1 MADGDESLLDVFVNI
16 RPDPN
21 FQDIIRTSANEAI
34 AEYARIFSTASI
46 PSPRIGPPNVSGGG
60 SGGGGG
66 GSSGGGG
73 TSGGG
78 RGGLAQEYRDAARAL
93 EDLQRNLRTVSRE
106 SSLSGIVQFDDEV
119 KRLQDQLSDL
129 VLNVRRQTQDRDLL
143 GIQAS
148 MQYVE
153 PLRQEILRVFQDV
166 SNQRPLKEQ
175 FDLEVRRGRE
185 EITTGR
191 TSNEY
196 EASLTR
202 GSLASADTRRAI
214 ALIKFEV
221 KSAEEEVRRLS
232 LAFNGTSESVENLSN
247 ATQQLAMKNQ
257 ELKLTYQQTQ
267 EISKSMNTLSNNAYQ
282 LGQAFEDFSVGYSL
296 NGFAGGIRGAANNV
310 AFLLNDMSRL
320 ESVQKAL
327 PAGWAKQL
335 PLIAGIGSALAIVVL
350 PKIVEWLESLND
362 IEGKFEDI
370 SEQLKTRFEDIEF
383 GVKFNSDN
391 AAFERALLT
400 STSVLDVLKQISDL
414 DFESKQK
421 GNSIKDLFEGINQG
435 TRFEESSIAQI
446 NEQTKLFEKAIAAQD
461 AVLQENA
468 RKRRQLRNAD
478 FPILEPFTVLGEG
491 FSDLIG
497 FGTAEGSAA
506 LVKELKTTL
515 FTMQREINAASEEAL
530 GGRGTAE
537 TFVRAQNSI
546 ATFRKTITENIGLLD
561 MADDKALE
569 SFNKTISVLEEAFK
583 KSEAIAREQEN
594 IINNSLEIA
603 FGAATVKVRELQD
616 QLDLSR
622 AVTMNVNV
630 DFDLDLL
637 ALDAQINEGRRILTD
652 SIKAIRDAVPATP
665 EREAGIQVLE
675 EEFRVRS
682 LLSVEQLQS
691 TNLKEREKIEER
703 ILEIKE
709 RQRQSAKF
717 TNLEEFAR
725 TLQIN
730 ALSGSDEDRRRK
742 KKLADLQDERS
753 QNLEDF
759 KRITE
764 ARDLIESGRAFGDV
778 ATRQRTL
785 EGTGTGFMPFFLEIA
800 AKYAEN
806 AMDLKRADGGQAKP
820 EEIKNAISEGVREGM
835 KAISDGFG
843 GKTVD
848 ALGKLKGVAVA
859 Q

>member
-1 MADGDESLLDVFVNI
+1 
-16 RPDPN
+16 
-21 FQDIIRTSANEAI
+21 
-34 AEYARIFSTASI
+34 
-46 PSPRIGPPNVSGGG
+46 
-60 SGGGGG
+60 
-66 GSSGGGG
+66 
-73 TSGGG
+73 
-78 RGGLAQEYRDAARAL
+78 
-93 EDLQRNLRTVSRE
+93 
-106 SSLSGIVQFDDEV
+106 
-119 KRLQDQLSDL
+119 
-129 VLNVRRQTQDRDLL
+129 
-143 GIQAS
+143 
-148 MQYVE
+148 
-153 PLRQEILRVFQDV
+153 V

-175 FDLEVRRGRE
+175 FDLEVGRGRE
-185 EITTGR
+185 AISEGRITNR
-191 TSNEY
+191 L
-196 EASLTR
+196 EASLVR
-202 GSLASADTRRAI
+202 GLPSAEIRRAI
-214 ALIKFEV
+214 AIVRSEIEL
-221 KSAEEEVRRLS
+221 AEADVRRLS
-232 LAFNGTSESVENLSN
+232 AAFNGTSESVENLSN
-247 ATQQLAMKNQ
+247 ATQILALRNQ
-257 ELKLTYQQTQ
+257 ELKEVYQQAQ
-267 EISKSMNTLSNNAYQ
+267 QVSQSMNTLSNNAYQ
-282 LGQAFEDFSVGYSL
+282 LGQAFEDFSVGFSL
-296 NGFAGGIRGAANNV
+296 NGFAGGIRGAANNL

-362 IEGKFEDI
+362 IEGKFADI
-370 SEQLKTRFEDIEF
+370 SEELRTSFEDIEF
-383 GVKFNSDN
+383 DVKFNTDN
-391 AAFERALLT
+391 AALERALAT
-400 STSVLDVLKQISDL
+400 SSSVLDVLSQIRDL

-421 GNSIKDLFEGINQG
+421 GNAIKDLFEGINQG
-435 TRFEESSIAQI
+435 TRFEESGLSQI
-446 NEQTKLFEKAIAAQD
+446 NSLATQFENAIAAQD
-461 AVLQENA
+461 AILQEKA
-468 RKRRQLRNAD
+468 RRRRQLRNAD
-478 FPILEPFTVLGEG
+478 FPVLEPFTVLGEG

-497 FGTAEGSAA
+497 FGTAEGNLA

-546 ATFRKTITENIGLLD
+546 ATFRKTIAENIGLLD

-569 SFNKTISVLEEAFK
+569 SFNNTIGVLEEAFK

-622 AVTMNVNV
+622 AVALKVNV

-637 ALDAQINEGRRILTD
+637 ALDAQINEGRSILTD

-665 EREAGIQVLE
+665 EREAGIKVLE

-725 TLQIN
+725 SLQIN
-730 ALSGSDEDRRRK
+730 ALSGSDEEKRRK
-742 KKLADLQDERS
+742 KRLADLQDERN

-764 ARDLIESGRAFGDV
+764 ARDLIENGRAFGDV

-785 EGTGTGFMPFFLEIA
+785 EGTGTGFMPFFLEMA